1 MARIAGITKITVE
14 VEKPKGHHLL
24 EVTTNGKH
32 LGFHTH
38 TLHGVT
44 DVTSLCHTHIGR
56 GVTDVTLIYVCNQ
69 DLPWKPVFTYLMAY
83 LTFTYLMTYVT
94 SLLGYN
100 SEIIKLTWSK

>member
-38 TLHGVT
+38 THTPWCDRCDFFV
-44 DVTSLCHTHIGR
+44 SHTHILH

-83 LTFTYLMTYVT
+83 LTFTYLMNDLCDIF
-94 SLLGYN
+94 SW
-100 SEIIKLTWSK
+100 I